1 MKLFDDFKAVF
12 DRDPAARGFWGIF
25 DVLLTYPGFHAII
38 LYRIAHVIHRLRIP
52 VIPHIIM
59 WIGRILTGIEIHP
72 AAKIG
77 GGFFIDHGFGVV
89 IGETSEIGENVTL
102 FQGVSLGGTG
112 KETGKRHPTIG
123 DNVVIGA
130 GAKVLG
136 SIKVGNNVYI
146 GANAVVLHPVPD
158 ECTVVGVPGRCVKME
173 GKRIIGS
180 TLRHDLLP
188 DPILT
193 RLEELQKEIQ
203 AAEEDIRRQR
213 LSETSSKKEDE

>member
-38 LYRIAHVIHRLRIP
+38 LHRIAHVIHRLHIP

-59 WIGRILTGIEIHP
+59 WIGRILSGIEIHP

-89 IGETSEIGENVTL
+89 IGETSEIGQNVTL

-136 SIKVGNNVYI
+136 SIKVGKNVYI

-158 ECTVVGVPGRCVKME
+158 DCTVVGVPGRCIKME
-173 GKRIIGS
+173 GKRVIGA

-213 LSETSSKKEDE
+213 RGESSSESEDK